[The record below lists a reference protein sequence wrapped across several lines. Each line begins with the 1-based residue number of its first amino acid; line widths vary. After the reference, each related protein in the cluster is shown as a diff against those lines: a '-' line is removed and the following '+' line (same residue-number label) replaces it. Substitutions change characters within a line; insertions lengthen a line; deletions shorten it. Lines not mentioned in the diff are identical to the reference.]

1 MNFMSETKKR
11 KDLSLKTSNCDDV
24 VEHVMM
30 DFNDADCC
38 FVYTDVLSDFIKIVK
53 CASCNKQSLI
63 IQEVS
68 EKRKGLATVL
78 SLTCVNK
85 S

>member
-1 MNFMSETKKR
+1 MNFTSETKKR

-53 CASCNKQSLI
+53 CASCDK
-63 IQEVS
+63 V
-68 EKRKGLATVL
+68 
-78 SLTCVNK
+78 
-85 S
+85 